1 MTFKNYYLTESLEK
15 VYHALNVHQMI
26 EILKNNSFELTPN
39 VSTVETNLGG
49 KKYYFMSTMRNKSG
63 TYFLG
68 VSKDTKYPMKDV
80 YFEIDYDYLKSRM
93 KSAPVE
99 YWGSGRKGSEE
110 EERFWSNDDSIG
122 DVGKWIKKIHVLMKK
137 DVDDSWKKHLVNL
150 YWQAKF
156 RKIPIVFYNDSK
168 NYIVGKNPIEVDFEN
183 NMEFDRAKSDYVND
197 LEAVVK
203 LMNDNKLNG
212 KEVKR
217 LKDVMRYPVYTE
229 DFITIVTHAIHGG
242 RKMTTSENRNYIK
255 DFIDVMKKYKKTSVK
270 EFIQKDVLEKMLE
283 RKLLFRN

>member
-1 MTFKNYYLTESLEK
+1 MNFKQFYLTESLQK

-26 EILKNNSFELTPN
+26 EILKNNLFELTPN
-39 VSTVETNLGG
+39 ISKVEKDLGD

-68 VSKDTKYPMKDV
+68 VSKDTKYPMKNV

-99 YWGSGRKGSEE
+99 YWGAGRKGSEE

-122 DVGKWIKKIHVLMKK
+122 NVGKWIKKIHVLIKK
-137 DVDDSWKKHLVNL
+137 DVEDSWKKHLVNL
-150 YWQAKF
+150 YWQSKM
-156 RKIPIVFYNDSK
+156 RNIPIYFYDDSK
-168 NYIVGKNPIEVDFEN
+168 NFITGKNPIEVDYEN
-183 NMEFDRAKSDYVND
+183 NLEFDRAKSDYVND
-197 LEAVVK
+197 LEAIIK
-203 LMNDNKLNG
+203 LMNGSKLSG
-212 KEVKR
+212 KEVER
-217 LKDVMRYPVYTE
+217 LKGVMRYPVYME
-229 DFITIVTHAIHGG
+229 DFITIITHSIHGG
-242 RKMTTSENRNYIK
+242 RKMTTTENRNFIK
-255 DFIDVMKKYKKTSVK
+255 DFVELMKKHKRTSVK